1 MKKEVVLHHLPSVEL
16 PENAYKIHFLLACS
30 VIREQFYETGLIER
44 SLFFFVTEDTVY
56 AKMRNTPFYYGIK
69 LELV

>member
-1 MKKEVVLHHLPSVEL
+1 MAKEVVLHHKPSVEL

-30 VIREQFYETGLIER
+30 VIREELYKTGLVER
-44 SLFFFVTEDTVY
+44 SFIFWVTEDTVY

-69 LELV
+69 LTIE